1 MQTTQT
7 LYDPA
12 ISGEIKEPLS
22 SFPPVEWGADKIIA
36 RRAAME
42 LRRGD
47 AVNLGFGISALAPRI
62 LLEEGL
68 GDAVTWVIE
77 QGAVGGMPLLGF
89 AFGCAANAQAI
100 VPSPQ
105 QFTYFQGGGFDR
117 TCLSF
122 MQVDAAGNVNVSR
135 LAARPHVTA
144 GVGGFADI
152 TAHAK
157 NIIFSG
163 FMTAGVKVNL
173 DDGRLTI
180 IQEGKVKKFVPQVE
194 HVTFSGKMARQRG
207 QNVIFVTERCVMRL
221 EPDGLTV
228 TEIAPGVDLER
239 DVLAQAA
246 LSLRVSDQVREM
258 DQRLF
263 RPEPMG
269 LTLES
274 ER

>member
-1 MQTTQT
+1 
-7 LYDPA
+7 
-12 ISGEIKEPLS
+12 
-22 SFPPVEWGADKIIA
+22 
-36 RRAAME
+36 
-42 LRRGD
+42 
-47 AVNLGFGISALAPRI
+47 
-62 LLEEGL
+62 
-68 GDAVTWVIE
+68 
-77 QGAVGGMPLLGF
+77 
-89 AFGCAANAQAI
+89 
-100 VPSPQ
+100 
-105 QFTYFQGGGFDR
+105 
-117 TCLSF
+117 
-122 MQVDAAGNVNVSR
+122 
-135 LAARPHVTA
+135 
-144 GVGGFADI
+144 
-152 TAHAK
+152 
-157 NIIFSG
+157 
-163 FMTAGVKVNL
+163 MTAGVKVNL

-207 QNVIFVTERCVMRL
+207 QNVMFVTERCVMRL

-239 DVLAQAA
+239 DVLAQAD